1 MSSLAGYAE
10 IKAYLYGL
18 KHRGANYGIERM
30 QRMVDALGLP
40 SGRHP
45 IIHVAGT
52 NGKGSTCALLE
63 AIYRRAGLRTGL
75 FTSPHLVFQGERV
88 QVDRVPLSQDQVM
101 DYTRKLRPIA
111 ESIETRE
118 PGYHPTFFEF
128 MTSMA
133 LLRFEEAA
141 VDVALLET
149 GLGGRLD
156 ATNVVDPAVSI
167 ITSVSLDHVEILGDS
182 LEAIATEK
190 AGIIKAGKPVVIGH
204 LPPEAEAVVR
214 RIAAERGSVVH
225 SIHER
230 FGPDLESMPETVL
243 PGDYQ
248 RFNAAT
254 ATLAAEVLRERLPV
268 TDAQIREALL
278 DVSWSGRWETHPVGL
293 KQLILDASHNP
304 EGSVFLEKNLQRLI
318 ARTGV
323 RPIILTG
330 TLGNHRAQSLMPV
343 VARYARE
350 IYLLRPNQPR
360 ACSEEELVA
369 CIPPGFEGRIL
380 KAKVRELFPSPGEC
394 AIGEAGET
402 LVATGSIYL
411 IGEIMEALY
420 HEVPVGEET
429 LQD

>member
-1 MSSLAGYAE
+1 MSSLADYAE
-10 IKAYLYGL
+10 VKAYLYGL

-30 QRMVDALGLP
+30 QRMVDALGVP
-40 SGRHP
+40 TGRHP

-63 AIYRRAGLRTGL
+63 AIYRRAGQRTGL

-88 QVDRVPLSQDQVM
+88 QVDRVPLSQQQVM
-101 DYTRKLRPIA
+101 DFTRKLRPIA
-111 ESIETRE
+111 ETIETRE

-141 VDVALLET
+141 VDVAMLET

-156 ATNVVDPAVSI
+156 ATNVVDPAISI
-167 ITSVSLDHVEILGDS
+167 ITSISLDHVDILGDTI
-182 LEAIATEK
+182 EAIAAEK
-190 AGIIKAGKPVVIGH
+190 AGIIKAGKPLVIGH
-204 LPPEAEAVVR
+204 LPPAAEAVIR

-230 FGPDLESMPETVL
+230 FGPNLDSMPETAL

-248 RFNAAT
+248 RFNAAA

-268 TDAQIREALL
+268 SDAQIHEALL
-278 DVSWSGRWETHPVGL
+278 DVSWSGRWETHAVGS

-304 EGSVFLEKNLQRLI
+304 EGAVFLEANLKRLI
-318 ARTGV
+318 AQTGV
-323 RPIILTG
+323 RPVILAG
-330 TLGNHRAQSLMPV
+330 TLGNHRAQSLMPI

-360 ACSEEELVA
+360 ACSEEELLTW
-369 CIPPGFEGRIL
+369 IPPEFEGRII
-380 KAKVRELFPSPGEC
+380 KAKIRELFPAPGEC
-394 AIGEAGET
+394 VVGEAGET
-402 LVATGSIYL
+402 VVATGSIYL